1 MLFLLGFL
9 LLAVFCLSV
18 LIRAFLLFPL
28 RALRHG
34 WAPALRRYGLS
45 LLLCVAVLLWE
56 LGALYGFSWQQLGR
70 ADRGQM
76 MDAAVA
82 FAYPEAYADLD
93 ELRNDY
99 AHFRPEVSYWDSWD
113 YQDSVEVGDKL
124 LGRTE
129 YQIRLPDLV
138 VVADIHGQP
147 LYHFPLDEEQQ
158 VIPDRPILGLIGDIQ
173 DLREAAPVNE
183 TLGLR
188 WSNPQYGEAEIHD
201 NCFSAFSPLSR
212 EQHLELTSS
221 GAEPLRMGRPLG
233 YYRVQV
239 QLGQW
244 DGRPS
249 NSASRQRISHAEFLR
264 ERQACR
270 ARAAASVSAPRE

>member
-1 MLFLLGFL
+1 MVFLLVFL

-45 LLLCVAVLLWE
+45 LLLCAAVLLWE

-113 YQDSVEVGDKL
+113 YQDLSL
-124 LGRTE
+124 
-129 YQIRLPDLV
+129 
-138 VVADIHGQP
+138 IH
-147 LYHFPLDEEQQ
+147 
-158 VIPDRPILGLIGDIQ
+158 I
-173 DLREAAPVNE
+173 
-183 TLGLR
+183 
-188 WSNPQYGEAEIHD
+188 
-201 NCFSAFSPLSR
+201 
-212 EQHLELTSS
+212 
-221 GAEPLRMGRPLG
+221 
-233 YYRVQV
+233 
-239 QLGQW
+239 
-244 DGRPS
+244 
-249 NSASRQRISHAEFLR
+249 
-264 ERQACR
+264 
-270 ARAAASVSAPRE
+270 

>member
-1 MLFLLGFL
+1 MLYLLGFL

-34 WAPALRRYGLS
+34 WAPALRRYSLS

-99 AHFRPEVSYWDSWD
+99 AHFRPEVSYWDSRD

-158 VIPDRPILGLIGDIQ
+158 VMPDRPVLGLIGDIQ
-173 DLREAAPVNE
+173 DLREAAPVAALFACPS
-183 TLGLR
+183 TR
-188 WSNPQYGEAEIHD
+188 I
-201 NCFSAFSPLSR
+201 
-212 EQHLELTSS
+212 
-221 GAEPLRMGRPLG
+221 RPPN
-233 YYRVQV
+233 
-239 QLGQW
+239 
-244 DGRPS
+244 RPG
-249 NSASRQRISHAEFLR
+249 
-264 ERQACR
+264 
-270 ARAAASVSAPRE
+270 ARASAASTVGTPIERPT

>member
-34 WAPALRRYGLS
+34 GAPALRRYGLS
-45 LLLCVAVLLWE
+45 LLLCVTVLLWQ

-76 MDAAVA
+76 LDAAVA

-93 ELRNDY
+93 ELRSDY
-99 AHFRPEVSYWDSWD
+99 AHFRPEVLYWGSRND
-113 YQDSVEVGDKL
+113 QIIEVMDKL

-129 YQIRLPDLV
+129 YQIRLPDLMV
-138 VVADIHGQP
+138 IADIHGRP
-147 LYHFPLDEEQQ
+147 LYHFPPDEEQQ
-158 VIPDRPILGLIGDIQ
+158 VIPDRPILGLVGDIQ

-233 YYRVQV
+233 YFRVQV
-239 QLGQW
+239 QLGQR
-244 DGRPS
+244 DGGPS
-249 NSASRQRISHAEFLR
+249 NSASRQRISYAEFLQ

>member
-76 MDAAVA
+76 VDAAVA

-99 AHFRPEVSYWDSWD
+99 AHFRPEVLYWGSRNDQIID
-113 YQDSVEVGDKL
+113 VADKL

-201 NCFSAFSPLSR
+201 NCFSALSPLSR

-249 NSASRQRISHAEFLR
+249 NSATSRQRISRAEFLR